1 MSVERDS
8 LCFHF
13 WAHAWKTFDQYTRCL
28 TCGQRMTPA
37 KEDYTDH
44 EVWGFPVDYVP
55 QKTWR
60 DLTGPYLHHSRAE
73 ANDEARSQLTDA
85 EHDPRDF

>member
-8 LCFHF
+8 PCMHF

-28 TCGQRMTPA
+28 TCGERMTPA

-44 EVWGFPVDYVP
+44 DVWG
-55 QKTWR
+55 
-60 DLTGPYLHHSRAE
+60 RAGE